1 MKKKALI
8 IAVISLVFVLA
19 LTACGDDD
27 TAESSETLAESA
39 VESSVEASET
49 EAVTP
54 SVTPTPSPTA
64 TPTPTEMPEETSET
78 TASNSGSD
86 TQTTTAATQETQSSA
101 AQPASTEAAPA
112 ATEHVHT
119 WVTMTGYTTETQT
132 VHHDGCYTQPGL
144 HFSGFVCRLY
154 PNSRES
160 TEFVPKNINRF
171 CSVKRNKH
179 TALPGVVTEWDK
191 AFVPTPLS
199 CLKIV
204 RKNRSF

>member
-8 IAVISLVFVLA
+8 IAVISLVFVLV

-27 TAESSETLAESA
+27 AAESSETLAESA

-78 TASNSGSD
+78 TAANSESD
-86 TQTTTAATQETQSSA
+86 TQTTTSTTQETQSSV

-119 WVTMTGYTTETQT
+119 WVTVTEYTTETQT
-132 VHHDGCYTQPGL
+132 IHHDGEYVCNGCGATFTSASAAADHCDNGSDTCYYSGYTGRPGWDETVEVQVPYTYE
-144 HFSGFVCRLY
+144 VC
-154 PNSRES
+154 SE
-160 TEFVPKNINRF
+160 
-171 CSVKRNKH
+171 CGAVKGN
-179 TALPGVVTEWDK
+179 
-191 AFVPTPLS
+191 
-199 CLKIV
+199 
-204 RKNRSF
+204 

>member
-8 IAVISLVFVLA
+8 IAVISLVFVLV

-27 TAESSETLAESA
+27 TAESSESLAESA

-49 EAVTP
+49 EAVIP
-54 SVTPTPSPTA
+54 SVTPTPSSTA
-64 TPTPTEMPEETSET
+64 TPTPTEMPEETSDT

-86 TQTTTAATQETQSSA
+86 TQTTTSTAQETQSSA

-132 VHHDGCYTQPGL
+132 VHHDGCYTCNSCGATFSSESDAIAHCTNSMSCYTAGYSGSPGWDETVQTQVPYTYE
-144 HFSGFVCRLY
+144 VC
-154 PNSRES
+154 SE
-160 TEFVPKNINRF
+160 
-171 CSVKRNKH
+171 CGAVKGN
-179 TALPGVVTEWDK
+179 
-191 AFVPTPLS
+191 
-199 CLKIV
+199 
-204 RKNRSF
+204 

>member
-27 TAESSETLAESA
+27 TAESSESLAESA

-49 EAVTP
+49 ESVTP

-64 TPTPTEMPEETSET
+64 TPTPTEMSEETSQT

-101 AQPASTEAAPA
+101 ALPASTEAAPA

-119 WVTMTGYTTETQT
+119 WVTVTEYTTETQT
-132 VHHDGCYTQPGL
+132 VHHDGEWICSDCGATFTTWQAASNHCMEKE
-144 HFSGFVCRLY
+144 HFSGYDGNDGWDETVEVQVPYTYEVC
-154 PNSRES
+154 SE
-160 TEFVPKNINRF
+160 
-171 CSVKRNKH
+171 CGAVKGN
-179 TALPGVVTEWDK
+179 
-191 AFVPTPLS
+191 
-199 CLKIV
+199 
-204 RKNRSF
+204 

>member
-27 TAESSETLAESA
+27 TAESSESLAESA
-39 VESSVEASET
+39 VESSVDASET
-49 EAVTP
+49 ESVTP

-86 TQTTTAATQETQSSA
+86 TQTTTSTTQETQSSA
-101 AQPASTEAAPA
+101 AQPASTEATPA

-119 WVTMTGYTTETQT
+119 WVTMTGYTTETTT
-132 VHHDGCYTQPGL
+132 VHHDGEYVCNGCGATFTSASAAADHCDNGSDTCYYSGYTGRPGWDETVEVQVPYTYE
-144 HFSGFVCRLY
+144 VC
-154 PNSRES
+154 SE
-160 TEFVPKNINRF
+160 
-171 CSVKRNKH
+171 CGAVKGN
-179 TALPGVVTEWDK
+179 
-191 AFVPTPLS
+191 
-199 CLKIV
+199 
-204 RKNRSF
+204 

>member
-27 TAESSETLAESA
+27 TAESSESLAESA

-86 TQTTTAATQETQSSA
+86 TQTTTSTTQETQSSG
-101 AQPASTEAAPA
+101 AQPAYTEAAPA

-119 WVTMTGYTTETQT
+119 WVTVTEYTTETQT
-132 VHHDGCYTQPGL
+132 VHHGATWSCNCCGATFNSEAEAQAHMSNSVACYTAGYDYCGAWDETVEVQVPYTYE
-144 HFSGFVCRLY
+144 VC
-154 PNSRES
+154 SE
-160 TEFVPKNINRF
+160 
-171 CSVKRNKH
+171 CGAVKGN
-179 TALPGVVTEWDK
+179 
-191 AFVPTPLS
+191 
-199 CLKIV
+199 
-204 RKNRSF
+204 